1 LGAFAADSCGSYLEF
16 NEETATKQE
25 LMQCMMMMGGGP
37 HNVAG
42 GQVTDDSEMAMSL
55 LTSLVEC
62 NSDVDANAEKKVFDF
77 ETIGS

>member
-1 LGAFAADSCGSYLEF
+1 
-16 NEETATKQE
+16 
-25 LMQCMMMMGGGP
+25 MMMGGGP

-62 NSDVDANAEKKVFDF
+62 NINVDANAEKKVFDF

>member
-1 LGAFAADSCGSYLEF
+1 
-16 NEETATKQE
+16 
-25 LMQCMMMMGGGP
+25 MMMMGGGP

-55 LTSLVEC
+55 LTALVEC